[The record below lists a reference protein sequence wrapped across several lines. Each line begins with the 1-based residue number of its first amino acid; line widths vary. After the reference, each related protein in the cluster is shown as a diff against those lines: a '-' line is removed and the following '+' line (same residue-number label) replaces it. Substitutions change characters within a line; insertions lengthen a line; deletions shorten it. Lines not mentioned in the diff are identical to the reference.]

1 MRRIVATVALASAC
15 LLMAIS
21 PGWAAPG
28 PNAKDPTA
36 KGSWAMVPQTKDVD
50 ADGQIDGDGG
60 VPVAGALST
69 QPATRY
75 KGAGNR
81 IAQPHERLIDGVLSW
96 YLSPRGFPVE
106 LDACSS
112 TGAEFRWRIAGAP
125 EDRTTAWRPLSRRTC
140 VQELTLPEGRY
151 RLTLEVR
158 SAGRTSRTTLA
169 ADVRNILVVAM
180 GDSYASGE
188 GNPRNVEAWLRD
200 GPPFSPYWDDDA
212 CNRSVLGAPSQAA
225 LALEESSARTSVT
238 LVNVTCSGATV
249 ARGILGAQSAAA
261 QTTTQVEQASRA
273 IAGQQADLVLLS
285 VGGNDIGFTSVLQ
298 ACALSGNCPL
308 AKPPAGVLQQYST
321 VQTGV
326 QARTGQ
332 LPADYVRI
340 AACLGTDTCTLK
352 DGRVVPGLPLA
363 PDARVLPAMY
373 PDITRARDGQPC
385 EYLTLTTSDFAWAR
399 STILL
404 PEPPRPYPYV
414 TTGGRTVPLPMD
426 AGSLNQVIAS
436 TFTLPGWQPV
446 AGTWAASGDTPEGH
460 GVCAGDAAWV
470 FGVTVLAGFGSASF
484 HPNPAGQ
491 VAMGRALTRAM
502 NQALSAR

>member
-1 MRRIVATVALASAC
+1 MNAARPLIAVALATAFV
-15 LLMAIS
+15 LAAA
-21 PGWAAPG
+21 GEGAAAPAPSASG
-28 PNAKDPTA
+28 TW
-36 KGSWAMVPQTKDVD
+36 SMVPQTKDVD

-69 QPATRY
+69 QPAARY

-81 IAQPHERLIDGVLSW
+81 IAQPHERLIGGALSW

-106 LDACSS
+106 LDACRS
-112 TGAEFRWRIAGAP
+112 TGTEFRWRIDGTAT
-125 EDRTTAWRPLSRRTC
+125 DRTTRWRPLSRRTC
-140 VQELTLPEGRY
+140 TQVLTLAEGRY
-151 RLTLEVR
+151 RMTLEVR
-158 SAGRTSRTTLA
+158 SAGRTARQATS

-188 GNPRNVEAWLRD
+188 GNPRNVDAWLRQ

-212 CNRSVLGAPSQAA
+212 CNRSVLGAPSLAA
-225 LALEESSARTSVT
+225 LALERSSPRTSVT

-249 ARGILGAQSAAA
+249 ARGILGAQTSAG
-261 QTTTQVEQASRA
+261 QTTTQVEQAAQA
-273 IAGQQADLVLLS
+273 IQGHEADLVLLS

-308 AKPPAGVLQQYST
+308 SKPPGGVLQQYPT

-332 LPADYVRI
+332 LPGDYARI
-340 AACLGTDTCTLK
+340 AACLGPDTCPLK

-363 PDARVLPAMY
+363 PDARVLPTMY
-373 PDITRARDGQPC
+373 PDITRAKDGQPC
-385 EYLTLTTSDFAWAR
+385 DYLTLTQSDFSWAR

-470 FGVTVLAGFGSASF
+470 FGVTALAGFGSASF
-484 HPNPAGQ
+484 HPNPLGQ
-491 VAMGRALTRAM
+491 AAMGRAIARAM
-502 NQALSAR
+502 DQALAAR

>member
-1 MRRIVATVALASAC
+1 MKGSSVRALLAIPLASAC
-15 LLMAIS
+15 LLLVTGE
-21 PGWAAPG
+21 GWAAPG
-28 PNAKDPTA
+28 PTA
-36 KGSWAMVPQTKDVD
+36 RGEWSMVPQTKDAD

-60 VPVAGALST
+60 VPVSGALST
-69 QPATRY
+69 QPAARF

-81 IAQPHERLIDGVLSW
+81 IAQPHERLIGGSLSW

-106 LDACSS
+106 LDACDS
-112 TGAEFRWRIAGAP
+112 TGAEFRWRISG
-125 EDRTTAWRPLSRRTC
+125 DQDTRTTKWRPLSRRTC
-140 VQELTLPEGRY
+140 SQDLTLPEGRY
-151 RLTLEVR
+151 RLSLEVR
-158 SAGRTSRTTLA
+158 SAGRTARMQMK

-212 CNRSVLGAPSQAA
+212 CNRSVLGAPSLAA
-225 LALEESSARTSVT
+225 LALEQSSPRTSVT

-249 ARGILGAQSAAA
+249 ARGILGVQTAAA
-261 QTTTQVEQASRA
+261 QTATQIEQAAA
-273 IAGQQADLVLLS
+273 IIQGEEADVVLLS
-285 VGGNDIGFTSVLQ
+285 VGGNDVGFTSVLQ

-308 AKPPAGVLQQYST
+308 TKPPSGVLQQYPT

-332 LPADYVRI
+332 LPADYARI
-340 AACLGTDTCTLK
+340 ASCLGSDTCTLK
-352 DGRVVPGLPLA
+352 DGRVVQDLPLA
-363 PDARVLPAMY
+363 PDATVLPTMY
-373 PDITRARDGQPC
+373 PDITRAQDGEPC
-385 EYLTLTTSDFAWAR
+385 EYLTLAPSDFSWAR

-446 AGTWAASGDTPEGH
+446 AGTWAASGDTAEGH
-460 GVCAGDAAWV
+460 GVCAGEQAWV
-470 FGVTVLAGFGSASF
+470 FGVTLLAGFGSASF

-491 VAMGRALTRAM
+491 VAMGRAIARAM
-502 NQALSAR
+502 SQAIATR

>member
-1 MRRIVATVALASAC
+1 MRVAAARSALALALASAC
-15 LLMAIS
+15 LLLATGE
-21 PGWAAPG
+21 GWAAPS
-28 PNAKDPTA
+28 PTA
-36 KGSWAMVPQTKDVD
+36 KGTWSMVPQTKDED

-69 QPATRY
+69 QPAARF

-81 IAQPHERLIDGVLSW
+81 IAQPHERLIDGALSW

-106 LDACSS
+106 LDACNS
-112 TGAEFRWRIAGAP
+112 TGSDFRWRIAGAQQ
-125 EDRTTAWRPLSRRTC
+125 DRTTKWRPLSRRTC
-140 VQELTLPEGRY
+140 TQEMTLPEGRY

-158 SAGRTSRTTLA
+158 SAGRTSRMTTP

-188 GNPRNVEAWLRD
+188 GNPRNVEAWLRE

-212 CNRSVLGAPSQAA
+212 CNRSVLGAPSLAA
-225 LALEESSARTSVT
+225 LALEQSTPTTSVT

-249 ARGILGAQSAAA
+249 ARGILGVQTAAA
-261 QTTTQVEQASRA
+261 QTATQIEQA
-273 IAGQQADLVLLS
+273 AGIIQGQAADLVLLT

-308 AKPPAGVLQQYST
+308 AKPPAGVLQQYAT

-332 LPADYVRI
+332 LPADYARI
-340 AACLGTDTCTLK
+340 ASCLGSDTCTLK

-363 PDARVLPAMY
+363 PDARVLPTMY

-385 EYLTLTTSDFAWAR
+385 EYLTLTSSDFSWAR

-414 TTGGRTVPLPMD
+414 TSGGRTVPLPMD

-436 TFTLPGWQPV
+436 MFTLPGWQPV
-446 AGTWAASGDTPEGH
+446 SGTWAASGESSEGH
-460 GVCAGDAAWV
+460 GVCAGDQAWV
-470 FGVTVLAGFGSASF
+470 FGITALSGFGSASF

-491 VAMGRALTRAM
+491 VAMGRAIARAM
-502 NQALSAR
+502 SQALTAR